1 MKSKSGILFLCLIIL
16 TGNIIFAQAKPVSLK
31 KFKSVDIGN
40 PSIAGSTKITGN
52 KLILTAGGADIW
64 NKRDEFRFTYIQ
76 QSGDFDLISKVES
89 LTDPH
94 LYTKAGLMVREEL
107 TEDSRHIYFMVFPN
121 NKPRN
126 KNNGGYEYQYRM
138 EKGGDSKAI
147 YPSKFDGTPEF
158 PVNYPETWVRL
169 KRVGNEYTGFYSP
182 DGTTWKPFTSFSL
195 ELPAKVWIGPA
206 VTSHNAKAATEAVF
220 SSLSLLK

>member
-1 MKSKSGILFLCLIIL
+1 MKIKSLILFLGLIIL
-16 TGNIIFAQAKPVSLK
+16 TGKILNAQTKPVSLK
-31 KFKSVDIGN
+31 KIKSVDIGN
-40 PSIAGSTKITGN
+40 PAIAGSTKITDK

-64 NKRDEFRFTYIQ
+64 NKRDEFRFAYIQ
-76 QSGDFDLISKVES
+76 QSGDFDLVSKIES

-138 EKGGDSKAI
+138 EKGGESKAI
-147 YPSKFDGTPEF
+147 YPAKSEGTPEF
-158 PVNYPETWVRL
+158 PVNYPETWIRL
-169 KRVGNEYTGFYSP
+169 KRVGNEFTGFYSP
-182 DGTTWKPFTSFSL
+182 DGKTWKPFASFTL
-195 ELPAKVWIGPA
+195 ELPAKVYLGPA
-206 VTSHNAKAATEAVF
+206 VTSHNTKASAEAVF
-220 SSLSLLK
+220 SGISLMK

>member
-31 KFKSVDIGN
+31 KLKSVDIGN
-40 PSIAGSTKITGN
+40 PSIAGSTKITDN
-52 KLILTAGGADIW
+52 KLILNAGGADIW
-64 NKRDEFRFTYIQ
+64 NKRDEFRFAYIQ

-138 EKGGDSKAI
+138 EKGGESKAI
-147 YPSKFDGTPEF
+147 YPSKFEGTPEF
-158 PVNYPETWVRL
+158 PVNYPETWIRL
-169 KRVGNEYTGFYSP
+169 KRVGNEFTGFYSP
-182 DGTTWKPFTSFSL
+182 DSSTWKPFASFTL
-195 ELPAKVWIGPA
+195 DLPAKVYIGPA
-206 VTSHNAKAATEAVF
+206 VTSHNAKAATEAVL